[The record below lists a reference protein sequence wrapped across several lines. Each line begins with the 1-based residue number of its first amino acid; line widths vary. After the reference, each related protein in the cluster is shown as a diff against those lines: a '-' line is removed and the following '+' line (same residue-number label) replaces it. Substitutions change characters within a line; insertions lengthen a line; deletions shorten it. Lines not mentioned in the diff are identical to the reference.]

1 MWQHRQEERALK
13 RTEIDVVK
21 QRRNLEDTMRKLN
34 AGIYIHVHDCTQNE
48 VFHNH
53 PITEGFDELLSCK
66 SLQINSIFFH
76 QCLTLHM
83 CV

>member
-53 PITEGFDELLSCK
+53 PKLLSCK
-66 SLQINSIFFH
+66 SLQINSII
-76 QCLTLHM
+76 LHLLPPM
-83 CV
+83 AYFAHVCIEI

>member
-66 SLQINSIFFH
+66 
-76 QCLTLHM
+76 LHLLPPM
-83 CV
+83 PYFAHVCIEI